1 MILDK
6 GAKPFNK
13 GERIA
18 FLTNG
23 GRTRYPYANK
33 PNITYIIFSPYIKIQ
48 IDQI

>member
-23 GRTRYPYANK
+23 GRTRYPYAN
-33 PNITYIIFSPYIKIQ
+33 NILTIHKNSNRS
-48 IDQI
+48 